1 MESLETKHDNQ
12 ELLNAKEVK
21 AILKISSSALWKY
34 VSDGILKSYRI
45 GKHTIRFK
53 KDEVL
58 ETLKP
63 NVRS

>member
-1 MESLETKHDNQ
+1 MESLETKHDSQ

-21 AILKISSSALWKY
+21 TILKISSSALWKY
-34 VSDGILKSYRI
+34 VSDGTLKSYRI